1 MDCTWRGSV
10 PGRSKR
16 FWLAA
21 TQLGLQHQP
30 AATPLVFARYL
41 RERTYFTAN
50 SRELALA
57 AKLASRLDEL
67 LGGRTDRTVW
77 LGRIGH
83 GAPALARST
92 RLPLQD
98 LMA

>member
-1 MDCTWRGSV
+1 MDHVAG
-10 PGRSKR
+10 GRAVQR

-21 TQLGLQHQP
+21 TQQGLQHQP

-41 RERTYFTAN
+41 RDRVAFTTN
-50 SRELALA
+50 GRELALA

-67 LGGRTDRTVW
+67 LGGHTGQTVW

-83 GAPALARST
+83 GSPAPARSV